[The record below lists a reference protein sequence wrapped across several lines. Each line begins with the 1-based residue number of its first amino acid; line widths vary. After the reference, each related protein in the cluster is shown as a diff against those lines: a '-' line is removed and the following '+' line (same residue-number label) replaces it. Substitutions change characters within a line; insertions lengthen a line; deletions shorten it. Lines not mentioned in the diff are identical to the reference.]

1 MISRIHRRVAAFGW
15 AEWGLIAW
23 CALMLG
29 VLVAWMVTNTAP
41 PPWDESWYLQ
51 TSVLFFHALQSG
63 NLGAFAR
70 LVATAFGGTKAPLIS
85 LLPLPAYLVGGVG
98 YGSII
103 VTNAIVALVGWIAL
117 FLYARSTLGPWR
129 ALAVVMAF
137 TLMPVSFG
145 IARQFLV
152 ETSLTDLVII
162 WMLLL
167 QRSNLLSTVPQPVRP
182 LRRGAARRAGKAQL
196 QATGGYDIWL
206 GVVLGLGMLSK
217 VDFPLYVAA
226 PTVLALVATARRQ
239 YALTGRT
246 TVWRQVATVLVIGL
260 VVCSVWYGPNL
271 LTVTQYALS
280 AGFGK
285 IAGNY
290 SYGNPFNPATVTYY
304 LQTVAN
310 YGTSVYLAA
319 VLVVVT
325 CALCIR
331 YRRTLWRRIRAKP
344 GGIHEILWLLVP
356 LFIFLFGVNKD
367 YRFLLPL
374 LPAAAVLMVRGGS
387 VLIRSPRLRVVL
399 LVVALIG
406 PLGLMVE
413 TSLAGSPVFPSEMPD
428 GFALMSPYLGYALQP
443 LTQEWP
449 LRRIL
454 LTIAKNAVRRYPA
467 SGVPPLVLMV
477 VDNPYFNQNNMSYY
491 ATVLNLPL
499 NVSAVETSAPSGEA
513 YALDYIS
520 QAQYIITKTGNQ
532 GPVFTTYLNSWIRS
546 QLQAGLLPFR
556 PIARFT
562 MPDGST
568 AVVYVRD
575 RASGYS
581 AVN

>member
-1 MISRIHRRVAAFGW
+1 MISRIRRRVEALGW
-15 AEWGLIAW
+15 AEWALIAW

-117 FLYARSTLGPWR
+117 FLYARPTLGPWR
-129 ALAVVMAF
+129 ALAVVMTF

-167 QRSNLLSTVPQPVRP
+167 QRSNLLSPVPQPVRP
-182 LRRGAARRAGKAQL
+182 QRRGAARRVGKAQL
-196 QATGGYDIWL
+196 QATGGYDVWL

-226 PTVLALVATARRQ
+226 PTVLGLVATARRQ

-290 SYGNPFNPATVTYY
+290 SYGNPFNPATVAYY

-319 VLVVVT
+319 AFVVVT

-331 YRRTLWRRIRAKP
+331 YRRSLSKRIAAQT
-344 GGIHEILWLLVP
+344 GGIHEILWLVVP
-356 LFIFLFGVNKD
+356 LLIFLFGVNKD

-374 LPAAAVLMVRGGS
+374 LPAAALLIVRGAS
-387 VLIRSPRLRVVL
+387 ALVRCPQLRVAL
-399 LVVALIG
+399 LAVALVG
-406 PLGLMVE
+406 PLCLVGE
-413 TSLAGSPVFPSEMPD
+413 TSLPGVPILPAVTPG
-428 GFALMSPYLGYALQP
+428 GFAVMSPYLGYATQP
-443 LTQEWP
+443 VRQQWP
-449 LRRIL
+449 LKAIL
-454 LTIAKNAVRRYPA
+454 RTIEASAHRKYPA
-467 SGVPPLVLMV
+467 SGTIPLVLLV

-491 ATVLNLPL
+491 AAVMNLPL
-499 NVSAVETSAPSGEA
+499 VVSAVETSAPSGA
-513 YALDYIS
+513 SYALAYLG
-520 QAQYIITKTGNQ
+520 QAQYVITKTGNQ
-532 GPVFTTYLNSWIRS
+532 GPTFTTYLNGWIRS
-546 QLQAGLLPFR
+546 QLQSGRLPFH
-556 PIARFT
+556 PIADFR
-562 MPDGST
+562 MPDGSV
-568 AVVYVRD
+568 AVVYARNE
-575 RASGYS
+575 SS
-581 AVN
+581 AAARE